1 MIFERTVSLWSS
13 ASEPVSLYWQGDC
26 KQPKLSIFK
35 NQPRRQQNFWAMLNK
50 IYEWIET
57 SFTSLRNGEP
67 VAEHTDANRASEDG
81 QRRRKRPIEWYER

>member
-1 MIFERTVSLWSS
+1 
-13 ASEPVSLYWQGDC
+13 
-26 KQPKLSIFK
+26 
-35 NQPRRQQNFWAMLNK
+35 MLNK

-67 VAEHTDANRASEDG
+67 VAEHTDENRASEDG